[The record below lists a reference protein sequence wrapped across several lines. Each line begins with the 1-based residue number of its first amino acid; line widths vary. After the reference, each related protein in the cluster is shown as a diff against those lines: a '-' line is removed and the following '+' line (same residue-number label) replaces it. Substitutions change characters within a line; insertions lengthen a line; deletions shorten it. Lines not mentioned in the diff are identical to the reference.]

1 MKNRMYSPKE
11 IKSLIDTHFSFQW
24 CRENVVVPLR
34 IENKTPPEESI
45 LIIAV
50 GNISYLGTIG
60 NWIQE
65 RVKTTGLNC
74 YFTEMLPEKIQE
86 ILESLS
92 DEEIGNE

>member
-11 IKSLIDTHFSFQW
+11 IRSLIDTHFSFQW

-50 GNISYLGTIG
+50 GNISYLGTIE
-60 NWIQE
+60 NFI
-65 RVKTTGLNC
+65 
-74 YFTEMLPEKIQE
+74 
-86 ILESLS
+86 
-92 DEEIGNE
+92 

>member
-1 MKNRMYSPKE
+1 MYAKQE
-11 IKSLIDTHFSFQW
+11 IRSLIDNHLSLQW
-24 CRENVVVPLR
+24 CRENVVIPLR
-34 IENKTPPEESI
+34 IENKNPPAKSI

-60 NWIQE
+60 NLIQQ
-65 RVKTTGLNC
+65 RVKAKGLNC

-92 DEEIGNE
+92 EEEVGNE

>member
-11 IKSLIDTHFSFQW
+11 IKSLIDTHLSLQW

-60 NWIQE
+60 NFIQE
-65 RVKTTGLNC
+65 RVNTRDLKC
-74 YFTEMLPEKIQE
+74 YFTEMLPKKIQN
-86 ILESLS
+86 ILGSLS
-92 DEEIGNE
+92 DEEV

>member
-11 IKSLIDTHFSFQW
+11 IRSLIDTHFSFQW

-60 NWIQE
+60 NFIQE
-65 RVKTTGLNC
+65 RIKTTGLNC

-86 ILESLS
+86 ILESLT
-92 DEEIGNE
+92 DKEVGNE

>member
-11 IKSLIDTHFSFQW
+11 IKSLIDTHFSLQW

-60 NWIQE
+60 NFIQE
-65 RVKTTGLNC
+65 RVKTTGLKC
-74 YFTEMLPEKIQE
+74 YFTEMLPEEIQE
-86 ILESLS
+86 ILESLT
-92 DEEIGNE
+92 DKEVGNE

>member
-1 MKNRMYSPKE
+1 MKNRMYSPNE
-11 IKSLIDTHFSFQW
+11 IKSLIYTHFSLQW

-60 NWIQE
+60 NFIQE

-92 DEEIGNE
+92 EEEVGNE

>member
-1 MKNRMYSPKE
+1 MNAKQE
-11 IKSLIDTHFSFQW
+11 IRSLIDKHFSLQW
-24 CRENVVVPLR
+24 CRENVVIPLR
-34 IENKTPPEESI
+34 IETKTPPEESI

-60 NWIQE
+60 NVIQE
-65 RVKTTGLNC
+65 RVKAKGLNC

-92 DEEIGNE
+92 EEEVGNE